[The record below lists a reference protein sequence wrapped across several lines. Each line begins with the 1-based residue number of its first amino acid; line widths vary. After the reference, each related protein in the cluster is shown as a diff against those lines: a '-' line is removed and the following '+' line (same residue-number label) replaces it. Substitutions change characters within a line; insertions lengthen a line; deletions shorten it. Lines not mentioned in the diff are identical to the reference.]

1 MKKMPL
7 LFLAGLLVCGF
18 SACSNVSEIIAGE
31 LKVALSKIERAGDG
45 TVQVTWRVENPNVVS
60 YLISKGTHKIML
72 NGTLVGTIV
81 QDTPLGVPANNQL
94 ERTGLLVPA
103 GPAAGPVIEQAM
115 AQGSAAYRVESTVML
130 LILDDKFEKVHLTR
144 SGTVPVLAK

>member
-1 MKKMPL
+1 MKKLTRL
-7 LFLAGLLVCGF
+7 LLAVLLA
-18 SACSNVSEIIAGE
+18 SSLSSCSNVSEIIAGE

-81 QDTPLGVPANNQL
+81 QDTPMGIPASNQL
-94 ERTGLLVPA
+94 ERPDCWLRPVRPPA
-103 GPAAGPVIEQAM
+103 LSSTRPWR
-115 AQGSAAYRVESTVML
+115 RVRPPTVW
-130 LILDDKFEKVHLTR
+130 TPR
-144 SGTVPVLAK
+144 SFS

>member
-1 MKKMPL
+1 MKKLTRL
-7 LFLAGLLVCGF
+7 LLAVLLA
-18 SACSNVSEIIAGE
+18 SSLSSCSNVSEIIAGE

-60 YLISKGTHKIML
+60 YLISKGTHKIIL

-81 QDTPLGVPANNQL
+81 QDTPMGIPASNQL
-94 ERTGLLVPA
+94 ERTGLLVTA
-103 GPAAGPVIEQAM
+103 GQATGPIIDQAV
-115 AQGSAAYRVESTVML
+115 AQGSAAYRVDSTVFL

-144 SGTVPVLAK
+144 SGTVAMVAK